1 MAKNKTTTATSPEDF
16 DLTAWL
22 AGTDPDDITVRPHE
36 TVTLYKQAA
45 DIDAALAAVQE
56 AEDAV
61 ALASAKTRH
70 PSRDQAVGE
79 TTGPTMDDLHK
90 AVDAAKKKASKTIGD
105 RRLEVTVYQLI
116 QPEVQAIV
124 KDHKPGTHEY
134 LCHMFAAA
142 ARLPG
147 GVQVDADQW
156 AHIHAVVGQAQIN
169 RLDAAITRL
178 YTADPAEQVD
188 AVFSQRS

>member
-1 MAKNKTTTATSPEDF
+1 MAKTTKTTSPEEF
-16 DLTAWL
+16 DLAAWL
-22 AGTDPDDITVRPHE
+22 EGTDPDDVTVRPHE
-36 TVTLYKQAA
+36 TLTLYKQAA
-45 DIDAALAAVQE
+45 DIEAAMADVRA

-61 ALASAKTRH
+61 ALASAKNRN
-70 PSRDQAVGE
+70 PAGDQAVGE
-79 TTGPTMDDLHK
+79 ASGPTLEDLRK
-90 AVDAAKKKASKTIGD
+90 AVDAAKKKASKVIGD

-124 KDHKPGTHEY
+124 KDHKPGTHDY
-134 LCHMFAAA
+134 LCHVFAAA

-156 AHIHAVVGQAQIN
+156 AHIHAVVGQAQFN
-169 RLDAAITRL
+169 RVDAAITRL